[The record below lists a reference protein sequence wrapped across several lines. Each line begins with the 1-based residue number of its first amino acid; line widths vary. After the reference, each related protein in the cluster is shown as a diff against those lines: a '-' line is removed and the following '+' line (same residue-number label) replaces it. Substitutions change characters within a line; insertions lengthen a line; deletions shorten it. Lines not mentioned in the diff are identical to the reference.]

1 VLEKYSR
8 ADEAKIKELT
18 LAIEKLT
25 DSSTKA
31 TRDLQSEALET
42 QAQRIGL
49 DNAAGEFQ
57 RLHNEQQT
65 LTAAWEKVIGQ
76 MEQRDGEI
84 EQEADHYGV
93 LRQGIAQQV
102 RAGVQSD
109 SVKSSRASFL
119 AIPSFDLRT
128 HPTYVV
134 LQVQLLKD
142 KEAFLK
148 EEHKSNSEVERE
160 IHLTERA
167 MTKTSADVV
176 GAEKRLEQ
184 FKDELASMR
193 TMLSRVT
200 ADTNSKKKQAI
211 ALKEQVAAK
220 KSKAERLAAELEDT
234 QARHQAAI
242 GKGLTA
248 EERTRQL
255 EDMLRDEEQDLE
267 AVVREVASARQEQYT
282 AATRAAELKNHETL
296 IKQEVT
302 AVEAAIRNAES
313 RLVTVEKEISS
324 QGQLLYQQD
333 FELATQERALAK
345 LTGKRSKHEEE
356 VFQQQ
361 IAELKGTLAQ
371 QESTKQLLQTQI
383 GRTEVG

>member
-1 VLEKYSR
+1 LQEKTKVIEEDAAVLEKYSR

-25 DSSTKA
+25 DTSTKA
-31 TRDLQSEALET
+31 SRDLQAEALET

-57 RLHNEQQT
+57 RLHSEQQT

-76 MEQRDGEI
+76 MERRDGEI
-84 EQEADHYGV
+84 AQEADRYGV

-102 RAGVQSD
+102 GLDDVGGVE
-109 SVKSSRASFL
+109 RLTLHF
-119 AIPSFDLRT
+119 
-128 HPTYVV
+128 YW
-134 LQVQLLKD
+134 LQVQLLKE
-142 KEAFLK
+142 KEAFVQ
-148 EEHKSNSEVERE
+148 EERKTNSEVERE

-167 MTKTSADVV
+167 MSKTSADVV
-176 GAEKRLEQ
+176 SAEKRLEQ
-184 FKDELASMR
+184 FRDELASMR

-200 ADTNSKKKQAI
+200 ADTNSKKKQAA
-211 ALKEQVAAK
+211 ALKEQVLVK
-220 KSKAERLAAELEDT
+220 QEKAERLAAELEDT

-255 EDMLRDEEQDLE
+255 EEMLRDEEQDLE

-282 AATRAAELKNHETL
+282 AATRAAELKNREIL
-296 IKQEVT
+296 LKQEVV

-313 RLVTVEKEISS
+313 RLLTVEKEIAS

-333 FELATQERALAK
+333 FQLASQERILAK
-345 LTGKRSKHEEE
+345 LTGKRTKHEEE
-356 VFQQQ
+356 AFQKQ
-361 IAELKGTLAQ
+361 ILELKATLSQ
-371 QESTKQLLQTQI
+371 QEQTRLLLMTQI
-383 GRTEVG
+383 GRTEVV